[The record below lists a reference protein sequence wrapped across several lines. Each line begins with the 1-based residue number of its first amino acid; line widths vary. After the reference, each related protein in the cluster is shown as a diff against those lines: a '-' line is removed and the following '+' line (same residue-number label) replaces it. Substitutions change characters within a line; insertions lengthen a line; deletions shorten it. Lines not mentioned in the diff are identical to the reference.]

1 MLNLL
6 AAPAAMVKDRA
17 ADNTVVVSPHH
28 VSIAAGA
35 GAADII
41 SVAGYPTGRHHTLIK
56 ASEARLAI
64 QSGASEVWVSL
75 DETLTDANAV
85 LSELIAIREACPD
98 PARLGLIVPDAPP
111 AGAPPAGAP
120 LADAALKATLNAAH
134 QAGYQRL
141 IVHSCQAADRAE
153 SGNGEEGM
161 KKGPA
166 LAAATTLPVLEFP
179 APAV

>member
-6 AAPAAMVKDRA
+6 AASAATVKDRA
-17 ADNTVVVSPHH
+17 AGNTVLVSPHH
-28 VSIAAGA
+28 VSLAAGA
-35 GAADII
+35 GAAEVI

-64 QSGASEVWVSL
+64 QSGASEMWVSL
-75 DETLTDANAV
+75 DETVADANAV
-85 LSELIAIREACPD
+85 LSELIAIREACPE
-98 PARLGLIVPDAPP
+98 PARLGLIVPDAP
-111 AGAPPAGAP
+111 
-120 LADAALKATLNAAH
+120 LADATLNAAH

-141 IVHSCQAADRAE
+141 IVRSCEAGDRAE
-153 SGNGEEGM
+153 SGAGEEDM

-166 LAAATTLPVLEFP
+166 LAAAKLPILEFP

>member
-6 AAPAAMVKDRA
+6 AASAATVKDRA

-28 VSIAAGA
+28 VSLAAGA

-75 DETLTDANAV
+75 DETVTDANAV

-98 PARLGLIVPDAPP
+98 PARLGLIVPDTPH
-111 AGAPPAGAP
+111 
-120 LADAALKATLNAAH
+120 ADATLNTAH

-141 IVHSCQAADRAE
+141 IVRSSAAAAADRAE
-153 SGNGEEGM
+153 SGAGEEGM
-161 KKGPA
+161 KKGPE
-166 LAAATTLPVLEFP
+166 LAAATLPVLEFP
-179 APAV
+179 AALV

>member
-17 ADNTVVVSPHH
+17 ADNTVLVSPHH
-28 VSIAAGA
+28 VSLAAGA
-35 GAADII
+35 GTADII

-75 DETLTDANAV
+75 DETVTDANAV

-98 PARLGLIVPDAPP
+98 PARLGLLVPEAVGTDA
-111 AGAPPAGAP
+111 
-120 LADAALKATLNAAH
+120 ADAAAAAVTAAQ

-141 IVHSCQAADRAE
+141 IVRSSAAVDNEE
-153 SGNGEEGM
+153 SGAGEEEM

-166 LAAATTLPVLEFP
+166 LAAAKLPVLEFP
-179 APAV
+179 AAAV

>member
-6 AAPAAMVKDRA
+6 DAPAATVKERA
-17 ADNTVVVSPHH
+17 ADNTVLVSPHH
-28 VSIAAGA
+28 VSLAAGA

-75 DETLTDANAV
+75 DASVADANAV

-98 PARLGLIVPDAPP
+98 PARLGLIVPDAP
-111 AGAPPAGAP
+111 
-120 LADAALKATLNAAH
+120 LADAALNAAH

-141 IVHSCQAADRAE
+141 IVRSRKAADYAE
-153 SGNGEEGM
+153 SAAGEEGK
-161 KKGPA
+161 KKGPE
-166 LAAATTLPVLEFP
+166 LAAATLPVLEFP

>member
-6 AAPAAMVKDRA
+6 DAPAATVKDRA
-17 ADNTVVVSPHH
+17 ADNTVLVSPHH
-28 VSIAAGA
+28 VSLAAGA

-98 PARLGLIVPDAPP
+98 PARLGLIVPDAP
-111 AGAPPAGAP
+111 
-120 LADAALKATLNAAH
+120 LADATLKAAH

-141 IVHSCQAADRAE
+141 IVRSRKAADYAE
-153 SGNGEEGM
+153 SAAGEEGK
-161 KKGPA
+161 KKGPE
-166 LAAATTLPVLEFP
+166 LAAATLPVLEFP

>member
-1 MLNLL
+1 
-6 AAPAAMVKDRA
+6 MVKDRA
-17 ADNTVVVSPHH
+17 ADNTVLVSPHH
-28 VSIAAGA
+28 VSLAAGA

-75 DETLTDANAV
+75 DETVTDANAV

-98 PARLGLIVPDAPP
+98 PARLGLIVP
-111 AGAPPAGAP
+111 GAVG
-120 LADAALKATLNAAH
+120 ADAADAAAAAVTAAQ

-141 IVHSCQAADRAE
+141 IVRSSAAVDNEE
-153 SGNGEEGM
+153 SGAGEEEM

-166 LAAATTLPVLEFP
+166 LAAAKLPVLEFP
-179 APAV
+179 AAAV

>member
-6 AAPAAMVKDRA
+6 NASAATVKDRA
-17 ADNTVVVSPHH
+17 VDNTVVVSPHH
-28 VSIAAGA
+28 VSLAAGA

-75 DETLTDANAV
+75 DETVTDANAV

-98 PARLGLIVPDAPP
+98 PARLGLIVP
-111 AGAPPAGAP
+111 GAVGTNA
-120 LADAALKATLNAAH
+120 ADAAAAAVTAAQ

-141 IVHSCQAADRAE
+141 IVRSSAAVDNEE
-153 SGNGEEGM
+153 SGAGEEEM

-166 LAAATTLPVLEFP
+166 LAAAKLPVLECP
-179 APAV
+179 AAAV

>member
-17 ADNTVVVSPHH
+17 ADNTVLVSPHH
-28 VSIAAGA
+28 VSLAAGA
-35 GAADII
+35 GTADII

-75 DETLTDANAV
+75 DETVTDANAV

-98 PARLGLIVPDAPP
+98 PARLGLIVPEAV
-111 AGAPPAGAP
+111 GAET
-120 LADAALKATLNAAH
+120 ADAAEVAAAAVTAAQ

-141 IVHSCQAADRAE
+141 IVRSSAAVDNEE
-153 SGNGEEGM
+153 SGGGEEET

-166 LAAATTLPVLEFP
+166 LAAAKLPVLEFP
-179 APAV
+179 AAVV

>member
-6 AAPAAMVKDRA
+6 DAPAATVKERA
-17 ADNTVVVSPHH
+17 ADNTVLVSPHH
-28 VSIAAGA
+28 VSLAAGA

-75 DETLTDANAV
+75 DDTLTDANAV

-98 PARLGLIVPDAPP
+98 PARLGLIVPDAP
-111 AGAPPAGAP
+111 
-120 LADAALKATLNAAH
+120 LADATLKAAH

-141 IVHSCQAADRAE
+141 IVRSRKAADYAE
-153 SGNGEEGM
+153 SAAGEEGK
-161 KKGPA
+161 KKGPE
-166 LAAATTLPVLEFP
+166 LAAATLPVLEFP